1 LDTLAESYYVNG
13 RLAEAIDTAR
23 TALGLAKTN
32 RAYYNGQ
39 LEKFQAARE
48 NPASE

>member
-1 LDTLAESYYVNG
+1 M
-13 RLAEAIDTAR
+13 AEAIDAAM
-23 TALGLAKTN
+23 TALELAKTN

-48 NPASE
+48 KPTSK